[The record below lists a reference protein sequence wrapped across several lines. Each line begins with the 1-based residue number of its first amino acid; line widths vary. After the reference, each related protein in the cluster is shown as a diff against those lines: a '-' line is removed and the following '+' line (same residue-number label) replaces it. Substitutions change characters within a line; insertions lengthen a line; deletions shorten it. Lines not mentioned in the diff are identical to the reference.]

1 MRTGGLEGRNYSV
14 PSSVLY
20 TPHPT
25 VGACDSLLSIRTDNT
40 IFGHGIAGRL
50 PLVGGTE
57 WWAAIGWPARIK
69 HSRTK
74 IGRNGREMLS
84 GERRF
89 PVLSR
94 GVGGYTSNTGL
105 WGTHKFRPYLFFYAF
120 TAHIND
126 KKKIRLLV

>member
-25 VGACDSLLSIRTDNT
+25 VGACDSLHSIRTDNT

-57 WWAAIGWPARIK
+57 GRAAIGWPARIK

-84 GERRF
+84 GERDRERETVHGSGRGEAK
-89 PVLSR
+89 PVTPAF
-94 GVGGYTSNTGL
+94 GG
-105 WGTHKFRPYLFFYAF
+105 
-120 TAHIND
+120 D
-126 KKKIRLLV
+126 KNFSHT